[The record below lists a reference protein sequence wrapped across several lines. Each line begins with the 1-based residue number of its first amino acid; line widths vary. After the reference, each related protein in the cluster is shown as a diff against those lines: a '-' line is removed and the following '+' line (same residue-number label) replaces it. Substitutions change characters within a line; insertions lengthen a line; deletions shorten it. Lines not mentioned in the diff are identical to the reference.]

1 MSNILVIDIGNTSTS
16 VGLYRSGRVQRV
28 RRMDSHGV
36 TRMAALTLG
45 REVVDGIP
53 LHGAMVASVV
63 PSATGRWQ
71 QVGRAL
77 AGRCG
82 VVSHRTPLGTPIS
95 YPRPATIGP
104 DRLANACGGVRK
116 YGAPL
121 IVADFGTAV
130 TFDCISRTRG
140 YIGGIIAPGLP
151 LMFSYLAEKT
161 ALLPHIGVGATR
173 SRVGRNTAEA
183 MRLGARWGYRGMVRE
198 IIAELLRNPEL
209 RGARLVATGG
219 YAGWVVQGLRPRMVV
234 DPNLTLY
241 GLGLAFE
248 HTYDSH

>member
-28 RRMDSHGV
+28 RRMDSRGV
-36 TRMAALTLG
+36 TRLAALALG

-63 PSATGRWQ
+63 PAATGRWQ

-140 YIGGIIAPGLP
+140 YIGGVIAPGLP

-183 MRLGARWGYRGMVRE
+183 MRLGARWGYRDHRRTAAQPGVERR
-198 IIAELLRNPEL
+198 AAGGHRRLR
-209 RGARLVATGG
+209 RMGGAGTPPPHGCRSEPDPV
-219 YAGWVVQGLRPRMVV
+219 WSRPC
-234 DPNLTLY
+234 L
-241 GLGLAFE
+241 
-248 HTYDSH
+248 